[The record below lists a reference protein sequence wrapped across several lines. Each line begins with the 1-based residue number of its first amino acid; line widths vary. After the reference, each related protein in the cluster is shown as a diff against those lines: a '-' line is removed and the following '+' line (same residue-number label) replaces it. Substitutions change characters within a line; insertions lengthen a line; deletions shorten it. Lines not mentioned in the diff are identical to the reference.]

1 MNLPLRIARR
11 YLFAKKS
18 TNAINIITGI
28 SVFGIAVGSAALL
41 LVLSVFNGFE
51 DLISSMYSNFNPDV
65 KIVPTEG
72 KTFPADSLL
81 LQELRAVN
89 GVQYVSQTLEET
101 AFFEYRGSQDV
112 GILKG
117 VDSIYQKVTHID
129 STVQE
134 GTFTLQK
141 EGVEQAV
148 LGLGMRNKLQVNVDD
163 LFTPMTVY
171 MPKAREVGMFEQQ
184 FRRLSVY
191 PVGTFVI
198 QQEFNNQYVLTS
210 LDFARKLL
218 NAGNTVSALEIS
230 LKNGVNQS
238 RVVDQIRQVIKNYTQ
253 TKKNVNLNDGMA
265 ENEEGATLPNLTV
278 KNRYEQEEAFL
289 KLMRVEKWLSYAI
302 VSLMMLLVSFNIVGA
317 LWMIVLDKQ
326 KDISILKSMGA
337 LDNTVRNIFLNE
349 GLLLAL
355 LGIGIG
361 FVLAVATYAAQKIFG
376 IVSIPGNFIV
386 EAYPISMRWIDFVVV
401 AVTVAAIGVLASLP
415 PALRAKRVPTIIRE
429 E

>member
-1 MNLPLRIARR
+1 MNLSLRIARR

-28 SVFGIAVGSAALL
+28 SVFGIAVGTAALL

-51 DLISSMYSNFNPDV
+51 DLISQMYSSFNPDI
-65 KIVPTEG
+65 KIMPVQG
-72 KTFPADSLL
+72 KTFEVDTALL
-81 LQELRAVN
+81 TKLRAVE
-89 GVQYVSQTLEET
+89 GVRYVSQTLEET
-101 AFFEYRGSQDV
+101 AFFEYKGSQDV
-112 GILKG
+112 GKVKG
-117 VDSIYQKVTHID
+117 VDDYFIAVTRID

-134 GTFTLQK
+134 GRYNLQK
-141 EGVEQAV
+141 DGVEQAV

-163 LFTPMTVY
+163 LFSPIIVY

-198 QQEFNNQYVLTS
+198 QQEFNNEYVLTS
-210 LDFARKLL
+210 LDFARALL
-218 NAGNTVSALEIS
+218 DAGNVVSALEIK
-230 LKNGVNQS
+230 LVGGANQN
-238 RVVDQIRQVIKNYTQ
+238 RVVEKIRQLI
-253 TKKNVNLNDGMA
+253 
-265 ENEEGATLPNLTV
+265 GADFIV

-289 KLMRVEKWLSYAI
+289 KLMNIEKWLSFAI
-302 VSLMMLLVSFNIVGA
+302 VSLMLLLVSFNIVGA
-317 LWMIVLDKQ
+317 LWMIVLDKR

-337 LDNTVRNIFLNE
+337 LDSTVRNIFLNE

-355 LGIGIG
+355 LGITIG
-361 FVLAVATYAAQKIFG
+361 FVIAVGTYLVQKMFG

-386 EAYPISMRWIDFVVV
+386 EAYPISMRLTDFVVV
-401 AVTVAAIGVLASLP
+401 ALTVAAIAVLASIP
-415 PALRAKRVPTIIRE
+415 PALRAQRVPTIIRE

>member
-1 MNLPLRIARR
+1 MNLSLRIARR

-28 SVFGIAVGSAALL
+28 SVFGIAVGTAALL

-65 KIVPTEG
+65 KIVPAQG
-72 KTFPADSLL
+72 KTFTADSVLL
-81 LQELRAVN
+81 DKLYRVE
-89 GVQYVSQTLEET
+89 GVALISQTLEET
-101 AFFEYRGSQDV
+101 AFFEYKGSQDV
-112 GILKG
+112 GKVKG
-117 VDSIYQKVTHID
+117 VDQFYMEVIRID
-129 STVQE
+129 STVRE
-134 GTFTLQK
+134 GRYNLQQD
-141 EGVEQAV
+141 GVEQAV

-163 LFTPMTVY
+163 LFSPMTVY
-171 MPKAREVGMFEQQ
+171 MPKAREVGMFEPQ

-198 QQEFNNQYVLTS
+198 QQEFNNEYVLTS
-210 LDFARKLL
+210 LDFARALL
-218 NAGNTVSALEIS
+218 DAADAVSALEIK
-230 LKNGVNQS
+230 LQADANQS
-238 RVVDQIRQVIKNYTQ
+238 QVVEEIRQIVGPD
-253 TKKNVNLNDGMA
+253 LS
-265 ENEEGATLPNLTV
+265 V

-289 KLMRVEKWLSYAI
+289 KLMQIEKWLSYAI

-337 LDNTVRNIFLNE
+337 LDTTVRNIFLNE

-361 FVLAVATYAAQKIFG
+361 FIIAILTYLVQKVFG

-386 EAYPISMRWIDFVVV
+386 EAYPISMRFIDFVVV
-401 AVTVAAIGVLASLP
+401 AVTVAAIGVLASVP
-415 PALRAKRVPTIIRE
+415 PALRAQRVPTIIRE

>member
-1 MNLPLRIARR
+1 MNLSLRIARR

-28 SVFGIAVGSAALL
+28 SVFGIAVGTAALL

-51 DLISSMYSNFNPDV
+51 DLISQMYSSFNPDI
-65 KIVPTEG
+65 KIVPVQG
-72 KTFPADSLL
+72 KTFEVDTALL
-81 LQELRAVN
+81 TKLRAVE
-89 GVQYVSQTLEET
+89 GVRYVSQTLEET
-101 AFFEYRGSQDV
+101 AFFEYKGSQDV
-112 GILKG
+112 GKVKG
-117 VDSIYQKVTHID
+117 VDDYFIAVTRID

-134 GTFTLQK
+134 GRYNLQK
-141 EGVEQAV
+141 DGVEQAV

-163 LFTPMTVY
+163 LFSPIIVY

-198 QQEFNNQYVLTS
+198 QQEFNNEYVLTS
-210 LDFARKLL
+210 LDFARALL
-218 NAGNTVSALEIS
+218 DAGNVVSALEIK
-230 LKNGVNQS
+230 LVGGANQN
-238 RVVDQIRQVIKNYTQ
+238 RVVEKIRQLI
-253 TKKNVNLNDGMA
+253 
-265 ENEEGATLPNLTV
+265 GADFIV

-289 KLMRVEKWLSYAI
+289 KLMNIEKWLSFAI
-302 VSLMMLLVSFNIVGA
+302 VSLMLLLVSFNIVGA
-317 LWMIVLDKQ
+317 LWMIVLDKR

-337 LDNTVRNIFLNE
+337 LDSTVRNIFLNE

-355 LGIGIG
+355 LGITIG
-361 FVLAVATYAAQKIFG
+361 FVIAVGTYLVQKMFG

-386 EAYPISMRWIDFVVV
+386 EAYPISMRLTDFVVV
-401 AVTVAAIGVLASLP
+401 ALTVAAIAVLASIP
-415 PALRAKRVPTIIRE
+415 PALRAQRVPTIIRE